1 MDLDPTPLLPGA
13 EWDDR
18 EPTDAPRADRP
29 SLRRAAW
36 LGAKRGVQA
45 TAAMTA
51 FRLPISRS
59 PPPPSYLV
67 AKLFD
72 GDPGECPVSGMVLHF
87 VYGTVAGSVFGAW
100 FERRASGPD
109 AERERD
115 GVVLGSLYGVAL
127 SAFGNRV
134 LMDRLLGLDL
144 DDDERFVFHV
154 SHLVYG
160 LTLGTALGS
169 DE

>member
-13 EWDDR
+13 EWNDR
-18 EPTDAPRADRP
+18 EPPDGPRTDRP

-36 LGAKRGVQA
+36 LGARRGIQA

-67 AKLFD
+67 AKPFG
-72 GDPGECPVSGMVLHF
+72 GDARRYPITGMVLHF
-87 VYGTVAGSVFGAW
+87 VYGAAAGAVFGAW
-100 FERRASGPD
+100 FERRASGTD

-115 GVVLGSLYGVAL
+115 GVLLGSLYGMAL

-144 DDDERFVFHV
+144 ADDERFVFHV

-169 DE
+169 DD